1 MDEEE
6 ISERSKET
14 IRNKIKERK
23 IGMEI
28 MVNGRKRN

>member
-1 MDEEE
+1 MDEKE

-14 IRNKIKERK
+14 QRNKIKERQ